1 MYPSAE
7 TCPGPSQIM
16 LLIIFCQ
23 KYTIVDDWRALITR
37 LTCSHTQL
45 INFFMMGSLSY
56 RNQSIDLQSKSM
68 GWFLYDKDLHHE
80 RVKYFLIHLFHCFIY
95 STVDLVIL
103 SFLQGKICLRGFVFL
118 SAPTQHK
125 VHNLSRPEY
134 EVKMRQNSWMLLWIS
149 AVWT

>member
-7 TCPGPSQIM
+7 TCPGPSQII

-23 KYTIVDDWRALITR
+23 KYHCGWLKGSYYMTDLFS
-37 LTCSHTQL
+37 CTQL

-56 RNQSIDLQSKSM
+56 RNQSTDLQSKSM
-68 GWFLYDKDLHHE
+68 GWFLYDRDLHHE

-103 SFLQGKICLRGFVFL
+103 SFLQGKICLRGFVCL

-125 VHNLSRPEY
+125 AHNLSRPEY
-134 EVKMRQNSWMLLWIS
+134 EVKIRQNSWMLLWIS
-149 AVWT
+149 AV